1 MNEHTQLFGVG
12 GKLII
17 FKKDCISRISFFFF
31 LQLNI
36 LVPSYR
42 DILHMLTTMKN
53 NTKCPRFNK

>member
-12 GKLII
+12 GKLTI
-17 FKKDCISRISFFFF
+17 FKKDCISRISF

>member
-12 GKLII
+12 GKLTISQ
-17 FKKDCISRISFFFF
+17 KDCISRISFFFF
-31 LQLNI
+31 AVKYFSSFI
-36 LVPSYR
+36 YR